1 MKEDILK
8 LLYQN
13 AEPSNGV
20 NIVNENSA
28 ADDLALF
35 FAIKCLK
42 MQQIINDCVIGKGNK
57 TVGYVMN
64 ELGFTLEETQMALG
78 FIELENI

>member
-13 AEPSNGV
+13 AEPSNGI
-20 NIVNENSA
+20 NIVNEESA
-28 ADDLALF
+28 ATDLTIF

-42 MQQIINDCVIGKGNK
+42 MQQIINDCVMGKGNK
-57 TVGYVMN
+57 TVGHVME

-78 FIELENI
+78 FIELQDI